1 MESRL
6 IGGRYGRVFSAR
18 LLCNDD
24 LVESIEDLCARN
36 GVRNAIVKGGLGS
49 LFRARLEQAAADPS
63 RTIDVQGYAV
73 ELLSLTG
80 SVSTDAVS
88 GRPQA
93 DLFGIVADNRGESYA
108 GKFVRGAS
116 PTCVTIELTVQEW
129 LPESSIAS

>member
-1 MESRL
+1 MDSKL

-24 LVESIEDLCARN
+24 LVESVEELCASN

-63 RTIDVQGYAV
+63 RTVEVQGYAV

-80 SVSTDAVS
+80 SVAIDAGT
-88 GRPQA
+88 GRPA
-93 DLFGIVADNRGESYA
+93 AALFGIVADNRGASYA
-108 GKFVRGAS
+108 GKFVRGAA

-129 LPESSIAS
+129 LPEAVVAS